1 MAYEGTKLTWTFI
14 AGADLSAA
22 ANQYKFVKLNSNAK
36 EVVLASGTTDNVV
49 GVLQDTPALGEACE
63 VVIFGV
69 TKVAAGA
76 SYNPGVILSTTAG
89 GLAQTAVS
97 TQQKLG
103 HALESG
109 ANGVITTMLF
119 NPYGVVA

>member
-22 ANQYKFVKLNSNAK
+22 SNQYKFVKLNSTAK
-36 EVVLASGTTDNVV
+36 AVVLCGDGEDAV
-49 GVLQDTPALGEACE
+49 GVLQDTPAAGEATE

-76 SYNPGVILSTTAG
+76 SFNPGVVISSGAAG
-89 GLAQTAVS
+89 IANTSANGDYM
-97 TQQKLG
+97 LG
-103 HALESG
+103 KALESG
-109 ANGVITTMLF
+109 ADGVITTMLF
-119 NPYGVVA
+119 NPYGIDPS

>member
-1 MAYEGTKLTWTFI
+1 MAYEEATIAVTMV
-14 AGADLSAA
+14 AGADLSGV
-22 ANQYKFVKLNSNAK
+22 ANQYKFVKLNSTADQ
-36 EVVLASGTTDNVV
+36 VVLATAITDDVF
-49 GVLQDTPALGEACE
+49 GVLQDTPQLGEACE

-76 SYNPGVILSTTAG
+76 TFNPGVVISTTAA

-103 HALESG
+103 KAIRGG
-109 ANGVITTMLF
+109 ANGAITTMLF
-119 NPYGVVA
+119 NPYGIVP